1 MTDNSPLCVLILGTG
16 KIAHSH
22 ARAFA
27 SLAVADKSLR
37 AFDISAGA
45 LDRFCEQYPAA
56 EKHTSLE
63 SALVLPEGATGVAIV
78 STPPTT
84 HAGLAIQALRQ
95 GWHVLCEKPLAM
107 NTEAALDIY
116 RAARA
121 EGRQFACC
129 SNRFLGNPATEYV
142 RQLVADNALGDP
154 YHATFIQRAQR
165 SRTGIENQGGIHWF
179 LDKSKNGGG
188 TLMDWSPYDFSML
201 NHVLGPTRVD
211 VLHAWM
217 RNPNAHADLPAG
229 TVFDVEQHAGATLRY
244 TLSNGQTLTLD
255 FERAACTHGREES
268 VVELECDDGAV
279 QWQWLD
285 FLGTPTVTVR
295 RDEDGKVA
303 ANEVVFEEKTAPGML
318 ERPLHHF
325 VDLLRSGD
333 APVVAN
339 EQAVF
344 NFACLRAIYDCI
356 ESGKPQGVSLE
367 TLGLETE

>member
-1 MTDNSPLCVLILGTG
+1 MTDEPKLCVLILGTG
-16 KIAHSH
+16 KIATSH

-27 SLAVADKSLR
+27 SLGVADKSLR

-45 LDRFCEQYPAA
+45 LERFCGQNPGA
-56 EKHTSLE
+56 EKHSSLD
-63 SALVLPEGATGVAIV
+63 SALVLPEGATGVVIV
-78 STPPTT
+78 STPPAT
-84 HAGLAIQALRQ
+84 HAGLAIRALRQ

-107 NTEAALDIY
+107 NTEAALEIY
-116 RAARA
+116 RVAHA

-142 RQLVADNALGDP
+142 RGLVAENALGNP
-154 YHATFIQRAQR
+154 YHATFLQRAQR

-201 NHVLGPTRVD
+201 NHVLRPIRVD

-229 TVFDVEQHAGATLRY
+229 TVFDVEQHAGATLGY
-244 TLSNGQTLTLD
+244 TLSNGRTLTLN

-279 QWQWLD
+279 QWRWLD
-285 FLGTPTVTVR
+285 FRTPTVTIR
-295 RDEDGKVA
+295 RDEGGKVA
-303 ANEVVFEEKTAPGML
+303 AQEVVFEEKTTPGIL

-325 VDLLRSGD
+325 VDLLRAGD

-339 EQAVF
+339 AEAVF

-367 TLGLETE
+367 TLGLEA